1 MQKRKSFP
9 PDIEAAV
16 LVKCRRRC
24 ALCFGLDGDLGRK
37 TGQIAH
43 IDRDSA
49 NDSPENAAYLCTKH
63 HDEYDSVPSQTK
75 RFTPGE
81 LKAYQA
87 SLYEILESPDWWR
100 LTTQVVRHGKG
111 RNRSKSGVSLAV
123 YERRLPIYR
132 ATIQFIRGVVK
143 DLNPELEAIFQF
155 STETEEA
162 LFLFDETVAEYLWDM
177 YKKALRLRTIRAL
190 KLRGEMKNRDELIQG
205 ETALAVWFTSQYDI
219 IRRHFAPFL
228 RLTS

>member
-1 MQKRKSFP
+1 MRKRKSFP
-9 PDIEAAV
+9 ADIEDTI
-16 LVKCRRRC
+16 LIKCKRRC
-24 ALCFGLDGDLGRK
+24 ALCVGLDSDFGRK

-43 IDRDSA
+43 IDRDSSNA
-49 NDSPENAAYLCTKH
+49 SLENAAYLCTKH

-87 SLYEILESPDWWR
+87 NLYEILESPDWWR
-100 LTTQVVRHGKG
+100 MTSRVVRHGKG
-111 RNRSKSGVSLAV
+111 RNRSKSGTSLEV

-132 ATIQFIRGVVK
+132 TTIQFIRDVVK
-143 DLNPELEAIFQF
+143 DLNPELKAIFQF
-155 STETEEA
+155 NTDTEEA
-162 LFLFDETVAEYLWDM
+162 MFLFDETVAEYLWDM

-190 KLRGEMKNRDELIQG
+190 KLRGEMKNHEELVQE
-205 ETALAVWFTSQYDI
+205 ETALAVWFTSQYDV
-219 IRRHFAPFL
+219 IRSHFAPFL